1 MKQYIRVNS
10 PKRAE
15 LQTPGT
21 QDSTMAT
28 DHTPDPLSAGNAT
41 FANAGDGQVRLDE
54 PVDRRPAPS
63 TRLSTVD
70 ELLERDRQREADGFP
85 RKIKV
90 GRLIR
95 PGKDDSGSIII
106 VPTTSEEKLMHDSI
120 PEESREGETGGNG
133 EGDEGEV
140 IGEQP
145 VRPEEGGAGTGAGQG
160 DGAGHEI
167 ESNAYDLGRL
177 LTEKFELPNIR
188 DKGGK
193 RSLTRYTYDI
203 TDKNRGFGQV
213 IDKKATLRQILKTN
227 FALGR
232 IASVDRIDPSE
243 LLVSPADR
251 IYRILS
257 REKEYESQAL
267 VFFIRD
273 YSGSMAGKCTE
284 LIASQHVFIYSWLL
298 YQYKKRVETR
308 FILHDTDAK
317 EVPDFYT
324 YFNLQVAG
332 GTRVVSA
339 YRLVNELI
347 EKEELHR
354 DYNIYVFQG
363 TDGDD
368 WDSEGTETIAELKR
382 LLDYTARIGITIAE
396 HSYTSGSKTEV
407 QEYLEASGLLK
418 ERADRLRMD
427 IVKETADE
435 KRLIEG
441 IRKLIAQKA

>member
-1 MKQYIRVNS
+1 MADATNKNTDIYMN
-10 PKRAE
+10 E
-15 LQTPGT
+15 GT
-21 QDSTMAT
+21 ITGMNGTCSIDTDKPLRLEDDTGHRPIPSSRLAT
-28 DHTPDPLSAGNAT
+28 L
-41 FANAGDGQVRLDE
+41 
-54 PVDRRPAPS
+54 
-63 TRLSTVD
+63 D

-85 RKIKV
+85 RKIRV
-90 GRLIR
+90 GKMIR
-95 PGKDDSGSIII
+95 QGKDDSGAIVI
-106 VPTTSEEKLMHDSI
+106 VPTTTEEKLMHDSI
-120 PEESREGETGGNG
+120 SEEYQEGESGGTG
-133 EGDEGEV
+133 EGEEGEV

-145 VRPEEGGAGTGAGQG
+145 VRPQQGGDGTGAGQG
-160 DGAGHEI
+160 DNAGHEI
-167 ESNAYDLGRL
+167 ESNAYDLGKL

-193 RSLTRYTYDI
+193 RSLTRYIYDI
-203 TDKNRGFGQV
+203 TDKNRGFGHV

-232 IASVDRIDPSE
+232 ITSVDTIDPVD

-273 YSGSMAGKCTE
+273 YSGSMMGKCTE

-308 FILHDTDAK
+308 FILHDTEAK

-332 GTRVVSA
+332 GTQVASA

-368 WDSEGTETIAELKR
+368 WDTKGKETIPELKR
-382 LLDYTARIGITIAE
+382 LLEYSARIGITIAE
-396 HSYTSGSKTEV
+396 HNYSSGSKTEV
-407 QEYLEASGLLK
+407 QEYLEGSGLLVSQ
-418 ERADRLRMD
+418 ADKLRMD
-427 IVKETADE
+427 VIKESADE

-441 IRKLIAQKA
+441 IRKLISQKVTT